1 MLAESLKGV
10 RPRWP
15 GRIVRAA
22 GGVRLD
28 RSCIFIVPSRV
39 GLAFGVALLL
49 MLLAAINYRNNLAY
63 VLTFLLGSVFLVGV
77 LHTYRNLAG
86 LRLQAGAPAALFA
99 GGQARFP
106 IRLDSD
112 GRARQALALG
122 WSSGDLQLHDLPAE
136 GSASVELS
144 LPAPRRGWLPAPR
157 LRVESRFPLGLMV
170 AWSWIDPG
178 QRALV
183 YPQPL
188 AGDLPLSAGALEE
201 AEDEGRQA
209 RGEGVDDYQ
218 GLRAY
223 RPGDSKRRLDWKA
236 YSRGRGLLVKDFAA
250 LEGSEF
256 CLDFSALAGDGES
269 RLSLL
274 CHWVLELSERQRPFV
289 LQLPGQRLGPASG
302 EAHREACLRAL
313 ALYGEAS

>member
-1 MLAESLKGV
+1 MLAESLKSV
-10 RPRWP
+10 RTRWP
-15 GRIVRAA
+15 GRIVGAA

-28 RSCIFIVPSRV
+28 RGCIFIVPSRV
-39 GLAFGVALLL
+39 GAAFGAALLL
-49 MLLAAINYRNNLAY
+49 MLLAAINYRNSLAY
-63 VLTFLLGSVFLVGV
+63 ALTFLLGAVFLVGV

-86 LRLQAGAPAALFA
+86 LRLQAGTPAAVFA
-99 GGQARFP
+99 GEQARFP

-112 GRARQALALG
+112 GRVHQALALG
-122 WSSGDLQLHDLPAE
+122 WSSGAPQLYDLPAG
-136 GSASVELS
+136 GSVTVELG

-170 AWSWIDPG
+170 AWSWIAPE

-188 AGDLPLSAGALEE
+188 SGDLPLSAGALEE
-201 AEDEGRQA
+201 AEEEGRRA

-236 YSRGRGLLVKDFAA
+236 YSRGGGLLVKDFAA
-250 LEGSEF
+250 LEGSEL
-256 CLDFSALAGDGES
+256 CLDFAALAGDGES

-274 CHWVLELSERQRPFV
+274 CHWVLELSVRQRPFV
-289 LQLPGQRLGPASG
+289 LQLPGRRLGPDSG

-313 ALYGEAS
+313 ALYGEAP